1 MMQYNLIREDK
12 RSKVLIVTPLKTG
25 HKVSSDT
32 KKTIKRNDIPFTWVT
47 SEGENNIPTNAWNG
61 VQWYRKKSGKLPEYY
76 LMIDRDIILGRHMID
91 RLHEKLSA
99 MPSDIVYSYASFKFS
114 GHIDKEFP
122 ATMWDINKLLLENY
136 ISSNSMF
143 RMSALEEV
151 GLVFDDKYKRLLD
164 WAFLL
169 KLFLKKGY
177 IGVPCPEASFVAVAS
192 ANSISSGSNED
203 YHTKRLRV
211 IQDFA
216 KPIIHQHAE
225 KQKMVA
231 EDNTLHLDF

>member
-1 MMQYNLIREDK
+1 MKVNIIREDK
-12 RSKVLIVTPLKTG
+12 RSKVLVVTPLAPG

-32 KKTIKRNDIPFTWVT
+32 KKTIKRNDIPFTWV
-47 SEGENNIPTNAWNG
+47 SAEGNNNIPTNAWNG
-61 VQWYRKKSGKLPEYY
+61 VEWYRKKSGKLPDYY

-91 RLHEKLSA
+91 RLHAKLSK
-99 MPSDIVYSYASFKFS
+99 MPSDHVYSYANFKFS

-122 ATMWDINKLLLENY
+122 ASQWDINKLLLENY

-169 KLFLKKGY
+169 KLFLKKGW
-177 IGVPCPEASFVAVAS
+177 IGVPCPETSFVAVAS

-225 KQKMVA
+225 KQKA
-231 EDNTLHLDF
+231 GPDEEKTFQLDF